1 MKGHP
6 KVVGQLNRVL
16 TCELTAIN
24 QYFLHARMFKHWGL
38 EKLNHVEYKKS
49 IQDMKHAD
57 KLIERVLF
65 LEGLPNLQQLEKLR
79 IGEHSQEML
88 DCDLAMVQEQLIL
101 LRDAI
106 SLCETEQDYVS
117 RDLLEDILEDEEEH
131 LDWLESQ
138 QELITL
144 TGIQNYLQSQ
154 ISDQ

>member
-6 KVVGQLNRVL
+6 KVISQLNRIL

-38 EKLNHVEYKKS
+38 EKLNEKEYKKS

-65 LEGLPNLQQLEKLR
+65 LEGLPNLQQLDKLR

-88 DCDLAMVQEQLIL
+88 ECDLAMVTEQLVA

-106 SLCETEQDYVS
+106 KLCEAERDYVS
-117 RDLLEDILEDEEEH
+117 RDLLEDLLEDEEEH
-131 LDWLESQ
+131 LDWIESQ
-138 QELITL
+138 HELIKQ

-154 ISDQ
+154 IND

>member
-6 KVVGQLNRVL
+6 KVISQLNRVL

-38 EKLNHVEYKKS
+38 ENLNEKEYKKS

-65 LEGLPNLQQLEKLR
+65 LEGLPNLQQLDKLR
-79 IGEHSQEML
+79 IGEHCEEMF
-88 DCDLAMVQEQLIL
+88 DCDQQAVVEQLVV
-101 LRDAI
+101 LREAI
-106 SLCETEQDYVS
+106 KLCETERDYVT
-117 RDLLEDILEDEEEH
+117 RDLLEDLLEDEEEH
-131 LDWLESQ
+131 LDWIETQ
-138 QELITL
+138 KELVNQ

-154 ISDQ
+154 IKD

>member
-88 DCDLAMVQEQLIL
+88 DCDMAMVQEQLAL
-101 LRDAI
+101 LRVAI
-106 SLCETEQDYVS
+106 SVCETEQDYVT

>member
-79 IGEHSQEML
+79 IGEHSQEIL
-88 DCDLAMVQEQLIL
+88 DCDLALVQEQLQL
-101 LRDAI
+101 LREAI
-106 SLCETEQDYVS
+106 RLCETEQDYVS

-138 QELITL
+138 QELIGL

-154 ISDQ
+154 LSES